1 MSTCFRSIPWGS
13 LNAAVISIVGCLAFS
28 ILFDGAMEGFSMQVS
43 ITTPIHVTTLPF
55 TDVTN
60 RPLTIVQ
67 GYQEFF
73 IKRNCF
79 QVNTLF
85 PLGSFTFRWVIVCVT
100 IFIITISILFLLIGA
115 ASTSKFVSASVKL
128 NKKPESIENQS
139 LLSRIVTSRCLLGL
153 VTLSTMA
160 LVLIWALIVC
170 TCAAFYIVFIGA
182 VYSFCAL
189 VDQQCFDF
197 TVLLPALVNR
207 LSKQKV
213 DLTFC
218 KDKKEALCA
227 KEHNQVWTFVGA
239 FLCALMALAGLVYF
253 LMCMT
258 ANYTRSG

>member
-28 ILFDGAMEGFSMQVS
+28 ILFDGAMEGFSMQV
-43 ITTPIHVTTLPF
+43 
-55 TDVTN
+55 
-60 RPLTIVQ
+60 
-67 GYQEFF
+67 
-73 IKRNCF
+73 
-79 QVNTLF
+79 NTLF

-115 ASTSKFVSASVKL
+115 ASTSTSVKL

-170 TCAAFYIVFIGA
+170 TCAVLAAFYIVFIGA

-207 LSKQKV
+207 LSKQV
-213 DLTFC
+213 TQLNSISQC
-218 KDKKEALCA
+218 
-227 KEHNQVWTFVGA
+227 
-239 FLCALMALAGLVYF
+239 
-253 LMCMT
+253 
-258 ANYTRSG
+258 